1 MSHLTTLPVSIVF
14 TEQDLQDAFPFP
26 SFNAMQCQLLSPVL
40 MNDGSIVVSSPTS
53 SGKTVI
59 FEFAVMKLIR
69 DMRKEG
75 SFQPGRTKA
84 VYIAPMRSLVAERK
98 KDWQQRFRTLGLRV
112 VELSGDSFE
121 KEGAAYME
129 KVHESDI
136 IITTPE
142 KLDAVSRRFTADS
155 KALLASV
162 TLLMVDEIHLLAD
175 DRGAVSLRFY
185 ILFFLIFIDLFHT
198 SRGSLLQRWVPLHS
212 FL

>member
-1 MSHLTTLPVSIVF
+1 
-14 TEQDLQDAFPFP
+14 
-26 SFNAMQCQLLSPVL
+26 
-40 MNDGSIVVSSPTS
+40 
-53 SGKTVI
+53 
-59 FEFAVMKLIR
+59 
-69 DMRKEG
+69 
-75 SFQPGRTKA
+75 
-84 VYIAPMRSLVAERK
+84 MRSLVAERK

-185 ILFFLIFIDLFHT
+185 LFCILFFVYSFFFFLIFIDLFHT
-198 SRGSLLQRWVPLHS
+198 SHRSSLLQRWVF

>member
-1 MSHLTTLPVSIVF
+1 
-14 TEQDLQDAFPFP
+14 
-26 SFNAMQCQLLSPVL
+26 
-40 MNDGSIVVSSPTS
+40 
-53 SGKTVI
+53 
-59 FEFAVMKLIR
+59 
-69 DMRKEG
+69 
-75 SFQPGRTKA
+75 
-84 VYIAPMRSLVAERK
+84 MRSLVAERK

-175 DRGAVSLRFY
+175 DRGAVSLRFDLFC
-185 ILFFLIFIDLFHT
+185 ILFFVHSFFNIYRSISYISWIFVATLGVFFMIFLHWYSIKAPLTYYIIFIFIFQFIKFNIDH
-198 SRGSLLQRWVPLHS
+198 
-212 FL
+212 